1 MEGAAPEKI
10 EDIKPAVEKTDTT
23 VKKKKRNKKS
33 KAEGVKVDF
42 VGNKDAEEQNEEV
55 KEAPK

>member
-23 VKKKKRNKKS
+23 VKKKKRNKKQ

>member
-23 VKKKKRNKKS
+23 VKKKKRNKK
-33 KAEGVKVDF
+33 
-42 VGNKDAEEQNEEV
+42 
-55 KEAPK
+55 